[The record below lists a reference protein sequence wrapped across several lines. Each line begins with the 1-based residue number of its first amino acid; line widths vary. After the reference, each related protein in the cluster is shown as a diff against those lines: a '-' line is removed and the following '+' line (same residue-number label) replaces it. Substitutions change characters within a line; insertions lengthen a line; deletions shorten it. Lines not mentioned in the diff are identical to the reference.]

1 MEHVNCPYCQA
12 DDYRVHLVRGD
23 LSLGQPGEFRLVRC
37 NRCDLVY
44 LNPRPARQELEALY
58 PEEYDQYTAA
68 LKESPRLARW
78 DRRYGLRKRC
88 QAILR
93 FKSAGR
99 LLDVG
104 CATGDFLD
112 VMREFPGW
120 QVMGVEL
127 SAHAANYAR
136 LELGLDVLV
145 GTLEENRLDDASF
158 DVVTLWNVLEHLPDP
173 LATLRE
179 IRRILK
185 PGGLLVMNTPNL
197 DSLDARL
204 YGPYWI
210 GYELPR
216 HFCVFSYRTLRM
228 VVDRAGFHLADA
240 RCLYGSHA
248 AAASSI
254 RFWLRA
260 HGSAGRRRDA
270 LERVLFSRATRL
282 LTLPYFFV
290 ADRLRLSTALTAFCL
305 KEN

>member
-12 DDYRVHLVRGD
+12 DDYGVHLVRGD
-23 LSLGQPGEFRLVRC
+23 LSLGQAGEFRLVRC
-37 NRCDLVY
+37 HRCGLVY
-44 LNPRPARQELEALY
+44 LNPRPTRRELAALY
-58 PEEYDQYTAA
+58 PDEYDQYTETLAQ
-68 LKESPRLARW
+68 SSRLVRW

-88 QAILR
+88 QAIR
-93 FKSAGR
+93 RYKPAGR

-112 VMREFPGW
+112 VMREIPGW
-120 QVMGVEL
+120 QVTGVEL
-127 SAHAANYAR
+127 SAHAADYAR
-136 LELGLDVLV
+136 TELGLDVLV
-145 GTLEENRLDDASF
+145 GTLEENHLADASF
-158 DVVTLWNVLEHLPDP
+158 DVVTLWNVFEHLPDP

-179 IRRILK
+179 IHRILK
-185 PGGLLVMNTPNL
+185 PSGLLVINTPNL

-216 HFCVFSYRTLRM
+216 HFCVFSYYTLHIM
-228 VVDRAGFHLADA
+228 VKQVGFHVVDA

-260 HGSAGRRRDA
+260 HVSAGWHRDM
-270 LERVLFSRATRL
+270 LEGVLFSRVVRL
-282 LTLPYFFV
+282 LTMPYFFA
-290 ADRLRLSTALTAFCL
+290 ADRMRLSTALTIFCV
-305 KEN
+305 KAN